1 MSIFKNL
8 TSCFRVSQAPAKAN
22 IVSQPTIL
30 FDLEA
35 VASAVTDPGLARS
48 ENEDSVSFT
57 RPPDPRLSV
66 THGALAIVADG
77 MGGCSGGEI
86 ASQCACRSIEQA
98 YFENNPPPRSA
109 LLMAIEMAN
118 RQIYAQALE
127 RPELHG
133 MGTTCVAL
141 ALIGDRAFMAYV
153 GDSRLYLLRQ
163 SHLYC
168 MTEDHSVVFEL
179 VSQGLLT
186 RQQAREHPDRN
197 VLSRALGSKPQVQI
211 SSWDEPFLIRAGD
224 RFLLCS
230 DGLHDVLSDDGLTAR
245 LGQGDA
251 NEASALLVAAAN
263 ERGGPDNI
271 SAVVVDIAK
280 RAALSRPPSLTR
292 EVELT

>member
-1 MSIFKNL
+1 MSIFKDL
-8 TSCFRVSQAPAKAN
+8 TSRFRAQEAPARVI
-22 IVSQPTIL
+22 IVAEPTIS
-30 FDLEA
+30 FDFEVA
-35 VASAVTDPGLARS
+35 ASAVTDTGMVRS

-66 THGALAIVADG
+66 SHGALAIVADG
-77 MGGCSGGEI
+77 MGGCIGGEI
-86 ASQCACRSIEQA
+86 ASKCACRSIEQA
-98 YFENNPPPRSA
+98 YFENDPPARAA
-109 LLMAIEMAN
+109 LLAAVESAN
-118 RQIYAQALE
+118 QQIYGEALE
-127 RPELHG
+127 RPELRG

-153 GDSRLYLLRQ
+153 GDSRLYLLRE

-179 VSQGLLT
+179 VNQGLLT

-211 SSWDEPFLIRAGD
+211 SAWDEPFMTRAGD

-230 DGLHDVLSDDGLTAR
+230 DGLHDVLSDGELSTR
-245 LGQGDA
+245 LGQGDV
-251 NEASALLVAAAN
+251 NEASALLVTAAN

-271 SAVVVDIAK
+271 SAVVVEIAK

-292 EVELT
+292 EVEVI